1 MKIQGLKNVNI
12 TVLFSVPLNHLL
24 ISQEKI
30 AKLFDITDAQR
41 NASNFVE
48 APGLKV
54 IILPNQKRDIAF
66 EQSRFIV
73 ADKTGNSIEKSTLV
87 DDFRKI
93 FDAGP
98 IDPTTVAAYGF
109 NYDVLVESD
118 GGNLSDIV
126 GQKLLQLPNIKNGG
140 AMVSFEKGGIS
151 YALDIKPINDK
162 KTFLAHFNAHFTSNI
177 IPNNEVLKKESVLQF
192 KELEQIIKSI

>member
-1 MKIQGLKNVNI
+1 MKIQSLKNANI

-30 AKLFDITDAQR
+30 AKLFDTADAQQ
-41 NASNFVE
+41 NVHNFVE

-54 IILPNQKRDIAF
+54 IILPNQKKDIAF

-98 IDPTTVAAYGF
+98 INSTTVAAYGF
-109 NYDVLVESD
+109 NYDVLVESG

-140 AMVSFEKGGIS
+140 AQVSFEKGGIN
-151 YALDIKPINDK
+151 YAFDIKPTNDK
-162 KTFLAHFNAHFTSNI
+162 KTFLTHFNVHFITNT
-177 IPNNEVLKKESVLQF
+177 IPNNEVLKMELALQF
-192 KELEQIIKSI
+192 NELEQIIKSL